1 MLIHQKRSMRQV
13 LKDLVGFWGGGLVE
27 GFSRFLGEMFD
38 LIVFFRENVAGFSWF
53 LGEMFKDLIVI
64 LEEMLMS

>member
-27 GFSRFLGEMFD
+27 GFSRFLGEMF
-38 LIVFFRENVAGFSWF
+38 
-53 LGEMFKDLIVI
+53 KDLIVI